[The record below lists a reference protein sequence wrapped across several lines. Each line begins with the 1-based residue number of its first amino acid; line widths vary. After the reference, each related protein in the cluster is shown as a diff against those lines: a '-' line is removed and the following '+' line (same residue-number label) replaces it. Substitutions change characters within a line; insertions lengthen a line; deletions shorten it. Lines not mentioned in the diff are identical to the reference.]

1 MQLKRLLLAASLT
14 FAAVGANA
22 EVVFFDDF
30 ETGDLSKW
38 PIVINPPAGA
48 GEGVT
53 TTLPKNGS
61 YSMYFP
67 GSAANSTDRWAA
79 PLSRAISASET
90 AVISFW
96 HYDATLSGNSRIYIE
111 LRSYTNDTYS
121 TATGALQ
128 QLYALGEF
136 NNTTYP
142 GETHVTNKYNAR
154 IAFGSPAG
162 WFPLNL
168 AGSPNRS
175 VGWHEMRM
183 EINSVSAKFYV
194 DGVLSKEMPSNQIGT
209 IDHVV
214 LGSGSSSIGNPAYFD
229 DVKVEAITSAISPS
243 SYTVTMGEEFNG
255 GLSALTASDDVKV
268 EVFNDPTNLM
278 AQIEYNATTT
288 ATGVTSLTFNA
299 ETSAARPGLALA
311 IALYNH
317 TTTNWTTVAG
327 RTEPQSDTLSTVN
340 LTTTAADYVGAGGE
354 LAARTT
360 WSPINDEDPSQDGWL
375 HFVDLVNWNVQ

>member
-1 MQLKRLLLAASLT
+1 MQLKRLLLAASLA

-22 EVVFFDDF
+22 EVVFSDDF

-38 PIVINPPAGA
+38 PITINPFSVAS
-48 GEGVT
+48 VT
-53 TTLPKNGS
+53 TDQPKNGL
-61 YSMYFP
+61 YSMSFP
-67 GSAANSTDRWAA
+67 GTSPASTDRWAA
-79 PLSRAISASET
+79 PLSRAITAGET
-90 AVISFW
+90 AVLSFW
-96 HYDATLSGNSRIYIE
+96 MYDGALTGGGRIYLE

-128 QLYALGEF
+128 QLYALGKF
-136 NNTTYP
+136 NNVTYP
-142 GETHVTNKYNAR
+142 GETFATNRYNGR
-154 IAFGSPAG
+154 IAFGSPSG
-162 WFPLNL
+162 WFSLN
-168 AGSPNRS
+168 ASGATARS
-175 VGWHEMRM
+175 VGWHEMRL
-183 EINSVSAKFYV
+183 EVNATTAKFFV
-194 DGVLSKEMPSNQIGT
+194 DGVLCKELPSNPIGT

-214 LGSGSSSIGNPAYFD
+214 LGSGLTSAGNPVYFD
-229 DVKVEAITSAISPS
+229 DVKVEAITPFISPS

-288 ATGVTSLTFNA
+288 ATNVTSLTFNA

-311 IALYNH
+311 IQLFNYS
-317 TTTNWTTVAG
+317 TTNWTNVSG
-327 RTEPQSDTLSTVN
+327 RTEPESDAVSTVN
-340 LTTTAADYVGAGGE
+340 LTTTAANYVGANGE

-375 HFVDLVNWNVQ
+375 HFVDQVTWNVQ